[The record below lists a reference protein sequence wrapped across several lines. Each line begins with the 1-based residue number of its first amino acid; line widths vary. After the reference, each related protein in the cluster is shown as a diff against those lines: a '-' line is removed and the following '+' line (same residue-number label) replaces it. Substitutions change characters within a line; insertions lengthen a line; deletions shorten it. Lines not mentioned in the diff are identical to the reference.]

1 MEAVTRVSH
10 KPSRLENKESN
21 WQTTQMTA
29 LQTKPPQRRRLL
41 EHTSDVT
48 IRGHR
53 TGQLRTEEKKAG
65 PSCVTKKKRK
75 IKRVKIDS
83 CCFFFFTL
91 STGHGNAGCPS
102 GKKTK
107 FVVTTCLQ
115 TATQARSPTAP
126 RNRRTCRAGHGDAD
140 LFRTTVCVVCAFP

>member
-1 MEAVTRVSH
+1 MEAFTRVSH

-53 TGQLRTEEKKAG
+53 TGQLRTEEKMQGLHALRR
-65 PSCVTKKKRK
+65 KKEK
-75 IKRVKIDS
+75 
-83 CCFFFFTL
+83 
-91 STGHGNAGCPS
+91 
-102 GKKTK
+102 
-107 FVVTTCLQ
+107 
-115 TATQARSPTAP
+115 
-126 RNRRTCRAGHGDAD
+126 
-140 LFRTTVCVVCAFP
+140 